1 MISDRFAVSVTTRVA
16 LITLTCILLAWL
28 VVATSFYA
36 TMLITGVVLV
46 AQVALL
52 IRRVTRTNRSFLNL
66 LESVR
71 HANYTRTF
79 DEAALS
85 GSALPLRR
93 EFNELLEHVTRLA
106 ADREQHYEYIRTV
119 FHHIG
124 TGLVSYRADGTVD
137 LANPSA
143 RKILRTVRLDHIDD
157 LVTLSPD
164 LVETLKTIRQGERR
178 MVKVRDR
185 DEIRQLSIEASSF
198 VLGETHYTLVSVH
211 DISSE
216 MEEQEL
222 DAWQNLTRVL
232 THEIMNSIT
241 PISSLAG
248 TVSELLTDVL
258 AEHREAPDSSA
269 MSDNIEDITNALDTI
284 RSRSNSLLHFV
295 DNYRRLTR
303 LPVPNLVE
311 VPVRDLLDN
320 VSQLSAPSM
329 KEHGIA
335 YSMNVDPESLT
346 VSADRGLI
354 EQVLLNL
361 VKNAVE
367 ALSGRDEGKITVRGY
382 MDEWGR
388 PSIEVADNGP
398 GMSGDA
404 AARIFIPFYTTKPEG
419 SGIGLSLSRRVMRLH
434 NGTITVRTAAGEGAA
449 FTLRF

>member
-1 MISDRFAVSVTTRVA
+1 MISDRFTVSIVTRVA
-16 LITLTCILLAWL
+16 MIAITCLILAWL
-28 VVATSFYA
+28 VVGTSYYA
-36 TMLITGVVLV
+36 TMLVAIILLG
-46 AQVALL
+46 AQVTLL
-52 IRRVTRTNRSFLNL
+52 IRHVNRTNRSFNYL

-79 DEAALS
+79 DESSLS
-85 GSALPLRR
+85 GSAMPLQQ

-106 ADREQHYEYIRTV
+106 TDREQHYEYIRTV

-143 RKILRTVRLDHIDD
+143 RKILRLARLEHIDD
-157 LVTLSPD
+157 LSALSPD
-164 LVETLKTIRQGERR
+164 LVNTLRTIRQGERR

-198 VLGETHYTLVSVH
+198 VLGETPYTLVSVH

-248 TVSELLTDVL
+248 TVSELLSDAL
-258 AEHREAPDSSA
+258 AEHRESPDGSA
-269 MSDNIEDITNALDTI
+269 ISDNAEDITSALDTI
-284 RSRSNSLLHFV
+284 RNRSNSLLHFV

-303 LPVPNLVE
+303 LPVPNLTE
-311 VPVRDLLDN
+311 ISVRELLEN
-320 VSQLSAPSM
+320 VSQLTAPSM
-329 KEHGIA
+329 KENGIA
-335 YSMNVDPESLT
+335 YNMTIDPESLT

-354 EQVLLNL
+354 EQVMLNL
-361 VKNAVE
+361 VKNATE
-367 ALSGRDEGKITVRGY
+367 ALAGRDDGRITVRGY

-398 GMSGDA
+398 GMTGDA
-404 AARIFIPFYTTKPEG
+404 AARIFIPFYTTKSEG

-434 NGTITVRTAAGEGAA
+434 NGTITVRTASGEGAA